1 MRSSLFAYGFRAQFL
16 LAGCAALLLV
26 PVWASN
32 FALGTPLGSSWP
44 PTLWHAH
51 EMLFGFIG
59 SAIAGFLLTAVPS
72 WTGERGF
79 AGRPLML
86 LAGIWLA
93 ARLLIASSAVW
104 PAVLVAAVD
113 LCFLPVLAVLV
124 GLPLLRTRSRNRF
137 LLLVLA
143 LLWLCDLVFHVALLR
158 ANPPLAL
165 HALQVGIDLVLLMV
179 TVVGGRI
186 VPAFTTA
193 ALRPLGASAAVR
205 DRGVLTVLA
214 VSSMVLVTLTDVFAA
229 PAALGGWIAA
239 VAALLQAA
247 RLLQWAAWRTL
258 RLPIVWVLHLG
269 YAWLPVGLGPQGPGA
284 PVGCSAGGVLA
295 ACADRGCTD
304 DHDRCGDVPRH
315 ARTYRP
321 CPGGAPV
328 DHACVF
334 AAHWRRADPRLR
346 PGRVPPELRFG
357 HRAGSVVLVRRL
369 RALPWGVC
377 TDTVAATGGRQAR
390 VSVTRDGQCAFDAGC
405 SALIRGR
412 RVSASTSAS
421 QQRADAV
428 QLAMRHAQALPEL
441 QATGPAAREHPELLD
456 ARREQLCTMLGS
468 RLGAVSRMAQSA
480 DLHLPRAGSFEHF
493 DPYFHRRT
501 PLITAHFEGVGRRG
515 AGRQLSLLPDG
526 RSPPARCDS
535 C

>member
-72 WTGERGF
+72 WTGERGY

-104 PAVLVAAVD
+104 PAALVAAVD
-113 LCFLPVLAVLV
+113 LSFLPLLAVLV
-124 GLPLLRTRSRNRF
+124 GRPLLRTRSRNRF

-158 ANPPLAL
+158 ANSPLAL

-247 RLLQWAAWRTL
+247 RLLQWATWRTL

-269 YAWLPVGLGPQGPGA
+269 YAWLPVGLGLKALALLSGA
-284 PVGCSAGGVLA
+284 ALGAFWLHALTMGALTTMIVAVMSRA
-295 ACADRGCTD
+295 A
-304 DHDRCGDVPRH
+304 
-315 ARTYRP
+315 
-321 CPGGAPV
+321 
-328 DHACVF
+328 
-334 AAHWRRADPRLR
+334 L
-346 PGRVPPELRFG
+346 G
-357 HRAGSVVLVRRL
+357 HTG
-369 RALPWGVC
+369 RALVVHPL
-377 TDTVAATGGRQAR
+377 TTLAYLLLTGA
-390 VSVTRDGQCAFDAGC
+390 
-405 SALIRGR
+405 ALIRVFGLAAFHLNY
-412 RVSASTSAS
+412 VAVIVLAGLCWSTAF
-421 QQRADAV
+421 
-428 QLAMRHAQALPEL
+428 ALFVGVYAPIL
-441 QATGPAAREHPELLD
+441 W
-456 ARREQLCTMLGS
+456 
-468 RLGAVSRMAQSA
+468 
-480 DLHLPRAGSFEHF
+480 LPRA
-493 DPYFHRRT
+493 
-501 PLITAHFEGVGRRG
+501 
-515 AGRQLSLLPDG
+515 DG
-526 RSPPARCDS
+526 KPG
-535 C
+535 